1 MKFCKL
7 AVIVALVVTV
17 FPMAAMADNSLT
29 WSWGNSTGSLTASA
43 TGISVSSIVTTVTW
57 PNGTLSTGA
66 NLGSFSLTTGALVS
80 GSLTTGCLTACSFA
94 FSGSSLDIIGST
106 GEPSFSGSFTSD
118 ITLTGYLTSK
128 GTYTYSISGPISGE
142 LNGKTSAA
150 GGTVQ
155 LTVTLNHLFTGGT
168 FHVSGGSTNVSAVP
182 EPGTLGLLGTGL
194 FGLAGV
200 LRRRLVQS

>member
-7 AVIVALVVTV
+7 AVIVALVVTL
-17 FPMAAMADNSLT
+17 FPMAAMADNTLS
-29 WSWGNSTGSLTASA
+29 WSWGNSTGSFTASA
-43 TGISVSSIVTTVTW
+43 MGISMMSTVTSVTW
-57 PNGTLSTGA
+57 PNGMVSTGA
-66 NLGSFSLTTGALVS
+66 NLGSFSLTTGALMG
-80 GSLTTGCLTACSFA
+80 GSLTTGCLTACSFSW
-94 FSGSSLDIIGST
+94 SGSSLTIAGAN
-106 GEPSFSGSFTSD
+106 GGPSFTGTFTGD

-128 GTYTYSISGPISGE
+128 GTYTYSIAGPLSGM
-142 LNGKTSAA
+142 LNGKTSTA

-168 FHVSGGSTNVSAVP
+168 VHVSGGSTNVSSVP

-200 LRRRLVQS
+200 LRRRLVHS

>member
-7 AVIVALVVTV
+7 AVIVALVVMV
-17 FPMAAMADNSLT
+17 FPMGAMADNTLS
-29 WSWGNSTGSLTASA
+29 WSWGNSNGSISASA
-43 TGISVSSIVTTVTW
+43 MGISMTSVVTSVTW
-57 PNGTLSTGA
+57 PNGVVSTGA
-66 NLGSFSLTTGALVS
+66 NLGSLTLTTGALTS
-80 GSLTTGCLTACSFA
+80 GSLTTGCLTACSFSW
-94 FSGSSLDIIGST
+94 SGSALTIT
-106 GEPSFSGSFTSD
+106 GANGGPSFSGSFTSD
-118 ITLTGYLTSK
+118 VTLTGYKTSK
-128 GTYTYSISGPISGE
+128 GTYTYSISGPLSGT

-200 LRRRLVQS
+200 LRRRLIQS